1 MSLKTVLIFNTI
13 CAGVWAFTSL
23 FIPETLLSLY
33 GVEYNDTLVFMVRI
47 FGVMAL
53 AICLVSFSLRNSEYN
68 SEVKSVILAL
78 LLSTIFGVI
87 IAIWTIASI
96 ETRDFGWIV
105 IINYVI
111 LFLVHLSVI
120 LRYKFI
126 NINNR

>member
-1 MSLKTVLIFNTI
+1 MSIKTVLIFNTI
-13 CAGVWAFTSL
+13 CAGVWAFSSL
-23 FIPETLLSLY
+23 FIPETLISWY
-33 GVEYNDTLVFMVRI
+33 VGESNDTLVFMTRI

-120 LRYKFI
+120 IRYKFV